1 VADSRAEQS
10 LEGEGRSEG
19 LPIIE
24 AAFLARRFG
33 TRDEMLVLG
42 LA

>member
-10 LEGEGRSEG
+10 LEGEGHSEG

-24 AAFLARRFG
+24 AASMARRFG
-33 TRDEMLVLG
+33 IRDEMTVLG